1 MMDLR
6 YPIGLFNMNQEIT
19 SKEINQWTSDIESAP
34 QELKKAVKNLND
46 LQLDTPYRPG
56 GWTVRQVVHHLA
68 DSHLN
73 SYIRFK
79 LALTEENP
87 VIKPYEEALWAELP
101 DSRLP
106 IDISLPLLENLH
118 ARWAVLLKS
127 LSPHDLTKTFTHPD
141 SGVVTLAQ
149 NIGLYSWHGR
159 HHIYHVTSLCTREG
173 W

>member
-6 YPIGLFNMNQEIT
+6 YPIGLFDMNQEVT
-19 SKEINQWTSDIESAP
+19 ANKVTQWISDIESAP
-34 QELKKAVKNLND
+34 QTLKKAVENLND
-46 LQLDTPYRPG
+46 PQLDTPYRPG
-56 GWTVRQVVHHLA
+56 GWTSRQVVHHLA

-73 SYIRFK
+73 SYARFK

-87 VIKPYEEALWAELP
+87 LIKPYQEALWAELP

-106 IDISLPLLENLH
+106 VDISIHLLENLH
-118 ARWAVLLKS
+118 ARWVVLLRS
-127 LSPHDLTKTFTHPD
+127 LSPRDLNKSFTHPD
-141 SGVVTLAQ
+141 SGKVTLAQ

-159 HHIYHVTSLCTREG
+159 HHISHITSLCSCEG

>member
-6 YPIGLFNMNQEIT
+6 YPIGWFDMNQEIT
-19 SKEINQWTSDIESAP
+19 SNEINQWISDIESAP
-34 QELKKAVKNLND
+34 RELRKAVKNLND
-46 LQLDTPYRPG
+46 HQLDTPYRPG
-56 GWTVRQVVHHLA
+56 GWTARQVVHHLA

-87 VIKPYEEALWAELP
+87 VIKPYGEALWAELP
-101 DSRLP
+101 DSKLP
-106 IDISLPLLENLH
+106 IEISLHLLENLH
-118 ARWAVLLKS
+118 ARWVELLKS
-127 LSPHDLTKTFTHPD
+127 LSPCDLSKTFAHPD

-159 HHIYHVTSLCTREG
+159 HHISHITSLCIREG